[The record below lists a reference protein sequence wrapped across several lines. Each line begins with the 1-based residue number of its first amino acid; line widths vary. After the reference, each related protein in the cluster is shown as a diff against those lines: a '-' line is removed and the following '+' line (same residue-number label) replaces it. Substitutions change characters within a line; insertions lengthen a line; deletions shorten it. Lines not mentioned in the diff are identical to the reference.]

1 MQQRTVHQR
10 DRLRRSGSTPVDA
23 ARAFASG
30 RAGALDRL
38 VRGGIPRAMAEAWI
52 EIWDQSTIGLP
63 DFRSAP
69 DFWTLGYRYA
79 QEEYERGY
87 RPIWRRDISTTERDS
102 SLP

>member
-1 MQQRTVHQR
+1 MHEPTVHQR
-10 DRLRRSGSTPVDA
+10 SRPRRHESVPLDA

-30 RAGALDRL
+30 RSTALDRL

-52 EIWDQSTIGLP
+52 EMWDESTVGLH

-69 DFWTLGYRYA
+69 DFWIQGYRYA

-87 RPIWRRDISTTERDS
+87 RPLWQADRSQPRGDS